1 MDPTATSPTAALG
14 GSAPPAIHAFR
25 VDIVRGPDAGLVTR
39 ADGERLVVGTHRSA
53 DLILT
58 DRTVSRFHCELVID
72 GDALQLRDL
81 GSRNGTVID
90 NVEVEAVRLRGP
102 SIITLGGTE
111 IRVDVLAETVELELA
126 PQERFGQLVGI
137 SAPMR
142 QAFARLQ
149 KAAER
154 SSNVLIEGEP
164 GTGKDAAAA
173 ALHEASARANRPLD
187 VVDCGGAVLEV
198 EAELFGRRDRAGALE
213 RCRGGTLVL
222 DDVGALSSGTQRT
235 LVRAIESRQ
244 VRRVGTDQAIDIDVR
259 LIALSRRNLRV
270 EVNAERFRED
280 LFQLL
285 AVLPVRLPPLRE
297 RAEDLPLLVSHAL
310 EQLDARDRRAGA
322 RLLAAESI
330 ERLRQAPWPGNVREL
345 RASIERAVAADG
357 NDPDRPP
364 ELDAPLIDGSI
375 PLRDARKRWVRYFE
389 RTYLRD
395 LVART
400 GGNVSAAA
408 IMAGVDR
415 VHLHRLITR
424 CGLRGELPQDE

>member
-1 MDPTATSPTAALG
+1 M
-14 GSAPPAIHAFR
+14 
-25 VDIVRGPDAGLVTR
+25 R

-53 DLILT
+53 DFVLT

-72 GDALQLRDL
+72 GEALQLRDL

-102 SIITLGGTE
+102 TIITLGRTE
-111 IRVDVLAETVELELA
+111 LRVDVLAETVAVELA
-126 PQERFGQLVGI
+126 PQERFGHLVGI

-142 QAFARLQ
+142 RAFARLQ
-149 KAAER
+149 KAADR
-154 SSNVLIEGEP
+154 NSNVLIEGEP

-173 ALHEASARANRPLD
+173 ALHEASARAEGPLD
-187 VVDCGGAVLEV
+187 VVDCAGAVLEV
-198 EAELFGRRDRAGALE
+198 EAELFGKRDRPGAFE
-213 RCRGGTLVL
+213 RCRGGTVVL
-222 DDVGALSSGTQRT
+222 DDVGALASGTQRT
-235 LVRAIESRQ
+235 LVRAIELQQ
-244 VRRVGTDQAIDIDVR
+244 VRRVGSDQAIDIDVR
-259 LIALSRRNLRV
+259 VIALSRRNLRV

-280 LFQLL
+280 LFHLV

-297 RAEDLPLLVSHAL
+297 RIEDIPLLVSHVLDQL
-310 EQLDARDRRAGA
+310 EARDSRGGA
-322 RLLAAESI
+322 QLLAAESI
-330 ERLRQAPWPGNVREL
+330 EQLRHAPWPGNVREL
-345 RASIERAVAADG
+345 RAFIERAVAVDVDESDG
-357 NDPDRPP
+357 PP
-364 ELDAPLIDGSI
+364 ELGAPLIDGSI
-375 PLRDARKRWVRYFE
+375 PLRDARKQWMRYFE

-424 CGLRGELPQDE
+424 CGLRGELAQDE